1 MNIETII
8 WLCFFILLIV
18 GCLDSMLI
26 RFEIVELDN
35 KIKTPDNV
43 STRDYVK
50 QKFGDRAM
58 EIVKEWISL

>member
-26 RFEIVELDN
+26 RFEIVELEE
-35 KIKTPDNV
+35 KIEDLQ
-43 STRDYVK
+43 D
-50 QKFGDRAM
+50 
-58 EIVKEWISL
+58 EIRRKNERNSSNTKRTY

>member
-26 RFEIVELDN
+26 RFEIVELEGKIEDLQDEIRRRNDN
-35 KIKTPDNV
+35 RNNI
-43 STRDYVK
+43 
-50 QKFGDRAM
+50 
-58 EIVKEWISL
+58 LL

>member
-26 RFEIVELDN
+26 RFEIVELEEKIEDLQDEIRSRNDYRN
-35 KIKTPDNV
+35 KRRT
-43 STRDYVK
+43 T
-50 QKFGDRAM
+50 
-58 EIVKEWISL
+58 L